1 MKCSYCNIEMEKRR
15 ATEEQPY
22 FYRLSGLDDLAL
34 VGIDV
39 YTCPKC
45 HAEAP
50 IIPRVAQLHSAVAD
64 GLIRQPRMLKGS
76 EIRFLRKHAG
86 LPAREFAKLVGVS
99 AEHLSRIENG
109 HTESLGKPTDRL
121 VRALTLTA
129 KGGRE
134 ARTTLLSIAD
144 GLKKGTKG
152 GKREH
157 ASYALRRQ
165 GWRRQSA

>member
-1 MKCSYCNIEMEKRR
+1 
-15 ATEEQPY
+15 
-22 FYRLSGLDDLAL
+22 
-34 VGIDV
+34 
-39 YTCPKC
+39 
-45 HAEAP
+45 
-50 IIPRVAQLHSAVAD
+50 
-64 GLIRQPRMLKGS
+64 MLKGS

-109 HTESLGKPTDRL
+109 HTDSLGKPTDRL

-129 KGGRE
+129 KDGRE

-157 ASYALRRQ
+157 PSYALRRQ
-165 GWRRQSA
+165 GWQRQSA

>member
-22 FYRLSGLDDLAL
+22 FYGLSGLDDLAL

-45 HAEAP
+45 HAE
-50 IIPRVAQLHSAVAD
+50 
-64 GLIRQPRMLKGS
+64 
-76 EIRFLRKHAG
+76 
-86 LPAREFAKLVGVS
+86 EFAKLVGVS

-129 KGGRE
+129 KDGRE

-144 GLKKGTKG
+144 GLKKGTKR